1 MTTFAEQHA
10 ALQLASREA
19 LDGWWE
25 YYSRTRDKSPTGYP
39 RFKRTREAAEQTLAR
54 LAAIEEVVGYDKA
67 EEGLKQLEWRARA
80 RKRERD
86 GP

>member
-1 MTTFAEQHA
+1 MTTFAEQYE
-10 ALQLASREA
+10 ALNLASREA

-25 YYSRTRDKSPTGYP
+25 YFSRTRDKSPTGYP
-39 RFKRTREAAEQTLAR
+39 KFKRTREAAELTLAR
-54 LAAIEEVVGYDKA
+54 LAAIEAVVGYDKT
-67 EEGLKQLEWRARA
+67 EESLKQLEWRARA